1 MHADSHDA
9 LLMPSDSSCRR
20 PPARFVPPSDDR
32 LDRHDDVDAHD
43 PGHTSFAR
51 EKFIWLD
58 QVRADP
64 ELTPLAFLLAYVI
77 ANLVN
82 EREGFAWPSVA
93 RLASECRVTERG
105 VQKVIARLVE
115 CGHLSVERGNGR
127 GETNRY
133 RWVVRNE
140 DSAQG
145 IEESQKECR
154 RPPCNGKAGPA
165 SHQSNRKGRTPVHP
179 IEAERVNRGSE
190 KGEQPF
196 QKGRTPVH
204 PTLFKE
210 SIYDLSYRLSS
221 QRNAQISLSAFDDF
235 WRAYPKKVAPADAM
249 RAFTR
254 AIERA
259 PPNEIIQGAMRY
271 AAEREGEDLRYTK
284 NPATWLNK
292 NCWTDQRPT
301 SRGSPR
307 DGPVEHGHFDRSIV
321 AQLHDE
327 GDFDEALMRI
337 QQQRNKRG

>member
-1 MHADSHDA
+1 MHADSPDA
-9 LLMPSDSSCRR
+9 SHMPSDSSWRR
-20 PPARFVPPSDDR
+20 PPVRVDPPSDDHVDHHDVVVAP
-32 LDRHDDVDAHD
+32 DRGA
-43 PGHTSFAR
+43 TSFAR
-51 EKFIWLD
+51 EKFVWLD

-64 ELTPLAFLLAYVI
+64 ELTPLAFMLAYVI
-77 ANLVN
+77 ANHVN

-115 CGHLSVERGNGR
+115 RGRLSVEHGNGR
-127 GETNRY
+127 SETNRY
-133 RWVVRNE
+133 RWIVGNT
-140 DSAQG
+140 DGDQG
-145 IEESQKECR
+145 VAEGQKECR
-154 RPPCNGKAGPA
+154 RPPCDGKARPK
-165 SHQSNRKGRTPVHP
+165 SPQLDRKRRTPVHP

-210 SIYDLSYRLSS
+210 SIYDLSYRVSS
-221 QRNAQISLSAFDDF
+221 QRNAQSLPIGFDDF
-235 WRAYPKKVAPADAM
+235 WRAYPKKVALTDAM

-271 AAEREGEDLRYTK
+271 AAEREGEDQRYTK
-284 NPATWLNK
+284 NPATWLIK

-307 DGPVEHGHFDRSIV
+307 DGPVEHRHFDRSIV
-321 AQLHDE
+321 AQLHDDD
-327 GDFDEALMRI
+327 DFDEALTRVH
-337 QQQRNKRG
+337 QHRNKRG

>member
-1 MHADSHDA
+1 
-9 LLMPSDSSCRR
+9 MPSDSSWR
-20 PPARFVPPSDDR
+20 PAPVRFDPPSGDHV
-32 LDRHDDVDAHD
+32 DRHDVVDAPD
-43 PGHTSFAR
+43 RGAVSFAR

-64 ELTPLAFLLAYVI
+64 ELTPLAFMLAYVI

-93 RLASECRVTERG
+93 RLASECHVTKRG

-115 CGHLSVERGNGR
+115 RGHLSVEHGNGR
-127 GETNRY
+127 GETNRFS
-133 RWVVRNE
+133 WIVRNQE
-140 DSAQG
+140 SVKG
-145 IEESQKECR
+145 IEESRKER
-154 RPPCNGKAGPA
+154 RQPPYDGKARPT
-165 SHQSNRKGRTPVHP
+165 SPQLHRKGRTPVHP
-179 IEAERVNRGSE
+179 IEAERVNRSSE
-190 KGEQPF
+190 KGEPPF

-204 PTLFKE
+204 PTLSKE
-210 SIYDLSYRLSS
+210 SIYDLSYQLSS
-221 QRNAQISLSAFDDF
+221 QRNAQISLSAFDAF

-249 RAFTR
+249 RAYIR

-271 AAEREGEDLRYTK
+271 AAEREGEDQRYTK

-301 SRGSPR
+301 SRVSPR
-307 DGPVEHGHFDRSIV
+307 DGPVEHRHFDRSIV
-321 AQLHDE
+321 AQLHDDD
-327 GDFDEALMRI
+327 DFDEALMRI